1 MNKITYPLRP
11 GMQGDAISSLHSVL
25 LALQYTIAISEI
37 EADAFGPSTQEAVR
51 KFQASH
57 HLETNGQVDE
67 ITAEK
72 LNELPEG
79 GERLEEDEEKH
90 EEHREEREEREE
102 DEEDGD
108 EDKNGNGHGKGGEP
122 RYVVMG
128 TVRDAN
134 GEGLAGLTVQVFE
147 KALRKEQMLAFGQT
161 LADGSYTITYR
172 PPTAPQAAASPS
184 FNIVVKALNQ
194 QGEVWLVSRVIF
206 GAKPMEK
213 VDLMDGGGV
222 YAGLSAFE
230 TLLATIQPSLDGL
243 PVAQLVETVDHPDIT
258 FVASES
264 KQAPEHIMQLVVS
277 YLLSET
283 TDLPPEVFYAFLRQ
297 NLPTTVPT
305 SLLAASTK
313 FTKIDVVLHN
323 TLAGIAALTPDVQK
337 NALDHAFQKN
347 LIPLKLKAEQDQI
360 LQKLQALRVS
370 NALEQPYL
378 TGKVSLKTMLSLS
391 VLPDMLYTQFVQLYL
406 SSRGASHDF
415 WLALAKQTGFTPDV
429 VADLRL
435 TLGVGAMVKNH
446 PPAVTFLKQGFQQQT
461 YTNLQ
466 DLAKLSIDDWTTIV
480 GQTGYPSNITGAT
493 ENDKISVFAH
503 EIYARVEQA
512 FPTTSFVAQIA
523 RGQTPLVQYQ
533 PQVIQFFNDNPKLNL
548 KSIHIDRYLKDNG
561 EQALQNIPVELRPQ
575 VVQQA
580 KAMQR
585 VLRLAPNTNAATA
598 LLSLNIHTAQQIY
611 FTPQSAFTTSM
622 IAQGATKTA
631 AQRVYQR
638 AGQTYA
644 MTLARIA
651 EFNIQFNGV
660 IPATILDPAP
670 DPQTATQLKDYPN
683 LQTLFG
689 SLDFCSCDECNS
701 VLGAAAYLVDL
712 LLFLKNRPANTANT
726 TAKDVFLK
734 RRPDIATLLLN
745 CQNTN
750 TALPYIDLTCELLED
765 AIAPSGQ
772 ARQTTWTEDEL
783 RANPQYVNAPVYDT
797 NLVQAKYPNT
807 LPFNLWLEEARV
819 YLNHLGVSRTQLM
832 KTFQNRA
839 APPSVPLDND
849 IAAEYF
855 GISPEEEALICNAD
869 TANQPTYWGETNP
882 VTALQVVA
890 TFLQQS
896 GLSYNQL
903 LTLLT
908 ANFIQDSPNTSIIES
923 TSEVC
928 DTQQQTISNLSLSRL
943 DKMHRFI
950 RLWRK
955 TSWQMWELD
964 RLILSPKI
972 GNGTLD
978 TNTLIQLMRFKDLQ
992 TRLAL
997 SVEQLLAFYEDIN
1010 IVSRDLPVGHE
1021 DALYLRLFQ
1030 NSTVLNPP
1038 DTAFDISK
1046 VTATPPPPPDTLANH
1061 VPTLL
1066 ASLAVQEADMNL
1078 LLPKTNG
1085 NLTLDSLSLLY
1096 RYSALAQ
1103 STRLA
1108 MSDLLLLLAT
1118 LNVADPFADLPTTVG
1133 VLDANTQMQAA
1144 GFTLAQL
1151 DYLLAYRPDSP
1162 LGLRTDAIAG
1172 FLAQLRTQLLKAP
1185 DGTTRQSTIKQVMGS
1200 IFHLT
1205 AEQSNTLLTTITL
1218 PGSGSTLLAILD
1230 DPALLNIAQPP
1241 PSNPTQGITEAAFPA
1256 MFATFDLLNKIAL
1269 LLQKLAI
1276 TSNDD
1281 LGKLLANQPTM
1292 VDSTCRNC
1300 PFSLRSPRCH
1310 STCGCNWR
1318 RLCSLKRNIPR
1329 PRV

>member
-1 MNKITYPLRP
+1 MNKITYPLLP

-51 KFQASH
+51 KFQATY
-57 HLETNGQVDE
+57 HLEMSGQVDE

-79 GERLEEDEEKH
+79 GERLEEHEEGR
-90 EEHREEREEREE
+90 EEHREEREEREEHKGEHGEEQEKHEEHEEEHEEHPEEHDEREE

-108 EDKNGNGHGKGGEP
+108 EDKNGNGHGKGDEP
-122 RYVVMG
+122 RYAVMG

-147 KALRKEQMLAFGQT
+147 KTLRKEQMLAFGQT
-161 LADGSYTITYR
+161 LANGSYTITYR

-194 QGEVWLVSRVIF
+194 QGDVWLVSRVIF

-230 TLLATIQPSLDGL
+230 TLLAAIQPSLDGL

-305 SLLAASTK
+305 SLLAASAK

-347 LIPLKLKAEQDQI
+347 LIPLKLKAQLDQI

-391 VLPDMLYTQFVQLYL
+391 VLPDTLYTQFAQLYL

-466 DLAKLSIDDWTTIV
+466 DLAKLSIDDWTRIV

-598 LLSLNIHTAQQIY
+598 LLSMNIHTAQQIY
-611 FTPQSAFTTSM
+611 FTPQSSFTTSM

-660 IPATILDPAP
+660 IPATILNSAP
-670 DPQTATQLKDYPN
+670 NSETAQQLKDYPN

-712 LLFLKNRPANTANT
+712 LLFLKNRPANTAGS

-765 AIAPSGQ
+765 AIVPSGQ
-772 ARQTTWTEDEL
+772 ARQTTWTEDEQ
-783 RANPQYVNAPVYDT
+783 RANPQYVNAPVYNT
-797 NLVQAKYPNT
+797 NLVQANYPNT

-839 APPSVPLDND
+839 APPVPLDND

-869 TANQPTYWGETNP
+869 TANQPTYWGETDP

-903 LTLLT
+903 LTLL
-908 ANFIQDSPNTSIIES
+908 AASFIQDSPDTSIIES
-923 TSEVC
+923 TSDTTNAC
-928 DTQQQTISNLSLSRL
+928 DTTQQTITNLSLSRL

-950 RLWRK
+950 RMWRK

-978 TNTLIQLMRFKDLQ
+978 TNALIQLMRFKDLQ

-1010 IVSRDLPVGHE
+1010 IVSRDLPDGHE

-1066 ASLAVQEADMNL
+1066 ASLAVQEADVNL

-1096 RYSALAQ
+1096 RYAALAQ

-1118 LNVADPFADLPTTVG
+1118 LNVANPFSDLPTTVG
-1133 VLDANTQMQAA
+1133 VLDTYTQMQAA
-1144 GFTLAQL
+1144 NFTLAQL

-1172 FLAQLRTQLLKAP
+1172 YLAQLR
-1185 DGTTRQSTIKQVMGS
+1185 
-1200 IFHLT
+1200 
-1205 AEQSNTLLTTITL
+1205 
-1218 PGSGSTLLAILD
+1218 
-1230 DPALLNIAQPP
+1230 
-1241 PSNPTQGITEAAFPA
+1241 
-1256 MFATFDLLNKIAL
+1256 
-1269 LLQKLAI
+1269 
-1276 TSNDD
+1276 
-1281 LGKLLANQPTM
+1281 
-1292 VDSTCRNC
+1292 
-1300 PFSLRSPRCH
+1300 RSC
-1310 STCGCNWR
+1310 
-1318 RLCSLKRNIPR
+1318 
-1329 PRV
+1329 